1 MSVWASFLVSRP
13 SLSAGCPHTH
23 LFNLNAQN
31 AHPGTRHTQEC
42 KYMHVIVG
50 LNNTWGPAG
59 QEVPS
64 TLPAQVFHPGG
75 DADPFP
81 SGRGS
86 GHGASTK
93 RQRPQQLCL
102 GSRPSRVEALFPSDL
117 WLPMPGPVGL
127 PGCRKAREPSGP
139 VEAITDP
146 FWQVSWGVNLIPA
159 IRA

>member
-42 KYMHVIVG
+42 RYMHVIVG

-64 TLPAQVFHPGG
+64 ALLAQCFHPGG
-75 DADPFP
+75 GTQTPFLMGGGRAMEHLLRDGDPSSCAWEVAQAAWRCFSLVTCGSRCLAPWGCLGAGRPRSPRAPWKLLLIP
-81 SGRGS
+81 SGR
-86 GHGASTK
+86 
-93 RQRPQQLCL
+93 
-102 GSRPSRVEALFPSDL
+102 
-117 WLPMPGPVGL
+117 
-127 PGCRKAREPSGP
+127 
-139 VEAITDP
+139 
-146 FWQVSWGVNLIPA
+146 
-159 IRA
+159 